1 MHASKQNFFNDFAL
15 THLGGRSL
23 RKGHHPFT
31 PGNLPYILMDDVA
44 CDGSE
49 ASLTKCGYSSTAEC
63 RPVTDRCDCDLTE
76 AAGVQCDPPG
86 KYLLNILISPLAH

>member
-1 MHASKQNFFNDFAL
+1 
-15 THLGGRSL
+15 
-23 RKGHHPFT
+23 
-31 PGNLPYILMDDVA
+31 MDDVA

-63 RPVTDRCDCDLTE
+63 RPVTEQCDCDLTE

-86 KYLLNILISPLAH
+86 KSVFLRPFKV